1 MTLPSLA
8 DALIVIVLL
17 MPGFISF
24 FLIRRLSAIGKE
36 LSEFENVIS
45 SVIFSIIALV
55 PFAIFTGL
63 DSIDKIR
70 DGLFQPL
77 NVSIL
82 FAISIAI
89 GLGVGFAYKRFR
101 KIYRLGDPWEIM
113 VKYYAAKKDGAWIT
127 VITKDSKEYTGALR
141 HAGVSDDR
149 REIVLSRP
157 VQIFRDA
164 SGNSD
169 SEMEVGQEL
178 LFTED
183 DIARVSFFDI
193 FEGEKMQILGQS

>member
-17 MPGFISF
+17 MPGFITF
-24 FLIRRLSAIGKE
+24 FLIRRISAIGKE
-36 LSEFENVIS
+36 LSEFENIIS
-45 SVIFSIIALV
+45 SVIFSIIVLV

-63 DSIDKIR
+63 DNIDKIR

-82 FAISIAI
+82 FAVSIAI
-89 GLGVGFAYKRFR
+89 GIGIGFIYKRFR
-101 KIYRLGDPWEIM
+101 KNYRLGDPWEVM
-113 VKYYAAKKDGAWIT
+113 MKYYTSKKNGAWIT
-127 VITKDSKEYTGALR
+127 VITKDSKEYKGALR
-141 HAGVSDDR
+141 HAGISDDS
-149 REIVLSRP
+149 REIVLNRP
-157 VQIFRDA
+157 IQIFRDA
-164 SGNSD
+164 SGEST

-183 DIARVSFFDI
+183 DVARISFFDT
-193 FEGEKMQILGQS
+193 FEMV